1 MTERMNLAQYREY
14 VGASSI
20 SASGRMVPVAAV
32 KESLTTQRLML
43 RIELPFPP
51 ASLFPNKSN
60 GKHWATKHADKV
72 KARDDAVIVARI
84 AAKRVGFVAVDTTY
98 PVVVT
103 FEVNRDNK
111 DLDGM
116 LSASKPLIDGV
127 ATGIGVNDKRF
138 RPMTLVVRK
147 TSAAQQVIV
156 EIADAKLGTFYP
168 DRAPYDPNCP
178 LGEIYA

>member
-1 MTERMNLAQYREY
+1 MTLGVVEQVGQRRGEQIGVSMQRLRGLQSDVQALDVDLAQHAPRDLK
-14 VGASSI
+14 
-20 SASGRMVPVAAV
+20 AV
-32 KESLTTQRLML
+32 K
-43 RIELPFPP
+43 
-51 ASLFPNKSN
+51 
-60 GKHWATKHADKV
+60 GADKV

>member
-1 MTERMNLAQYREY
+1 MTDRMTPAQYRAFIENSS
-14 VGASSI
+14 VSKTGRVVAGAE
-20 SASGRMVPVAAV
+20 V

-72 KARDDAVIVARI
+72 KARDDAVTVARI

-98 PVVVT
+98 PVVIT

-147 TSAAQQVIV
+147 TAAAQQVIV
-156 EIADAKLGTFYP
+156 EIADAN
-168 DRAPYDPNCP
+168 R
-178 LGEIYA
+178 I